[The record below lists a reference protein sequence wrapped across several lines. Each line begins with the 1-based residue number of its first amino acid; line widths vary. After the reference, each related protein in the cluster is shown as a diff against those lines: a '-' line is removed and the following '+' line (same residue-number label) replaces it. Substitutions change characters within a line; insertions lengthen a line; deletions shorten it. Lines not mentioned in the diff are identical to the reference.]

1 MGEKRGACAHAP
13 AGPVAA
19 AACAAVRGVCAVGRP
34 YRARPG
40 VPHPCGAWAL
50 VPAVRRVPHGAGAA
64 AAGSSGRAAG
74 KRGSACFAASR
85 YHLGRGARR
94 ALCPHGGRLC
104 APVGKGAALGG
115 RGRAAGGRRFAQP
128 AGIRFFGAAL
138 SGCVPAQR
146 DFVFYVG
153 SLPFRAIEV
162 MLLFRKA
169 HKYFMLHEQARVLP
183 PD

>member
-1 MGEKRGACAHAP
+1 MRRLARWLLPPVLLCAGYALW
-13 AGPVAA
+13 
-19 AACAAVRGVCAVGRP
+19 VGLTG
-34 YRARPG
+34 ARPG

-64 AAGSSGRAAG
+64 AAGFSGRAAG
-74 KRGSACFAASR
+74 KRRSACFAASR

-115 RGRAAGGRRFAQP
+115 PWACCWRAAFCATCRHSL
-128 AGIRFFGAAL
+128 FGAAL

-146 DFVFYVG
+146 DFVFYAG

>member
-19 AACAAVRGVCAVGRP
+19 AARAAVRGVCAVGRP

-64 AAGSSGRAAG
+64 AVGSSGRAAG

-94 ALCPHGGRLC
+94 ALCPHGDGSVRRWERALLWGAVGVLLAGGVLRNLPAFAFWRRIERLC
-104 APVGKGAALGG
+104 SCPKGFLFFM
-115 RGRAAGGRRFAQP
+115 RAHC
-128 AGIRFFGAAL
+128 L
-138 SGCVPAQR
+138 SGR
-146 DFVFYVG
+146 
-153 SLPFRAIEV
+153 
-162 MLLFRKA
+162 
-169 HKYFMLHEQARVLP
+169 
-183 PD
+183 

>member
-19 AACAAVRGVCAVGRP
+19 AARAAVRGVCAVGRP

-40 VPHPCGAWAL
+40 VPHPCGA
-50 VPAVRRVPHGAGAA
+50 
-64 AAGSSGRAAG
+64 AG
-74 KRGSACFAASR
+74 KRRSACFAASR

-128 AGIRFFGAAL
+128 AGVRFFGAAL

-146 DFVFYVG
+146 DFVFYAG
-153 SLPFRAIEV
+153 SLLFRAIEV

>member
-1 MGEKRGACAHAP
+1 MGEKVERARMRRLARWLLPPVLLCAGYALWVGLTGRGRRAP
-13 AGPVAA
+13 SMRRLGSGAR
-19 AACAAVRGVCAVGRP
+19 CAARP
-34 YRARPG
+34 AWGWRC
-40 VPHPCGAWAL
+40 CGWIF
-50 VPAVRRVPHGAGAA
+50 R
-64 AAGSSGRAAG
+64 RAAG
-74 KRGSACFAASR
+74 KRRSACFAASR

-146 DFVFYVG
+146 DFVFYAG

-169 HKYFMLHEQARVLP
+169 HKYFMLHEQAQGSTP
-183 PD
+183 

>member
-19 AACAAVRGVCAVGRP
+19 AARAAVRGVCAVGRP

-64 AAGSSGRAAG
+64 AVGSSGRAAG

-115 RGRAAGGRRFAQP
+115 PWACCWRAAAARRTARRALAKPATLPARANLAAPCTAHRPRRGVLRNLPAFAFLAP
-128 AGIRFFGAAL
+128 
-138 SGCVPAQR
+138 
-146 DFVFYVG
+146 
-153 SLPFRAIEV
+153 
-162 MLLFRKA
+162 
-169 HKYFMLHEQARVLP
+169 H
-183 PD
+183 

>member
-34 YRARPG
+34 YRA
-40 VPHPCGAWAL
+40 
-50 VPAVRRVPHGAGAA
+50 
-64 AAGSSGRAAG
+64 
-74 KRGSACFAASR
+74 
-85 YHLGRGARR
+85 
-94 ALCPHGGRLC
+94 
-104 APVGKGAALGG
+104 PVGKGAALGG
-115 RGRAAGGRRFAQP
+115 RGRVAGGRRFAQP

-146 DFVFYVG
+146 DFVFYAG

>member
-64 AAGSSGRAAG
+64 AAGFSGRAAG

-94 ALCPHGGRLC
+94 ALCPHGGRLWGPWAC
-104 APVGKGAALGG
+104 CW
-115 RGRAAGGRRFAQP
+115 RAAFCATCRR
-128 AGIRFFGAAL
+128 
-138 SGCVPAQR
+138 
-146 DFVFYVG
+146 
-153 SLPFRAIEV
+153 SLFWRRIERLCSRPKGFCFLCGLIAFPGDRSHAIV
-162 MLLFRKA
+162 
-169 HKYFMLHEQARVLP
+169 
-183 PD
+183 

>member
-1 MGEKRGACAHAP
+1 MLSYYTPRLEI
-13 AGPVAA
+13 
-19 AACAAVRGVCAVGRP
+19 
-34 YRARPG
+34 RARRF
-40 VPHPCGAWAL
+40 CEIWDAASF
-50 VPAVRRVPHGAGAA
+50 RRVFCASYAGVLRVHV
-64 AAGSSGRAAG
+64 SKIFISCR
-74 KRGSACFAASR
+74 SACFAASR

-128 AGIRFFGAAL
+128 AGVRFFGAAL

-146 DFVFYVG
+146 DFVFYAG
-153 SLPFRAIEV
+153 SLLFRAIEV

-169 HKYFMLHEQARVLP
+169 HKYFMLHEQAQGSTP
-183 PD
+183 

>member
-19 AACAAVRGVCAVGRP
+19 AARAAVRGVCAVGRP

-64 AAGSSGRAAG
+64 AVGSS
-74 KRGSACFAASR
+74 
-85 YHLGRGARR
+85 GRGARR

-128 AGIRFFGAAL
+128 AGVRFFGAAL

-146 DFVFYVG
+146 DFVFYAG
-153 SLPFRAIEV
+153 SLLFRAIEV

-169 HKYFMLHEQARVLP
+169 HKYFMLHEQAQGSTP
-183 PD
+183 

>member
-19 AACAAVRGVCAVGRP
+19 AARAAVRGVCAVGRP

-40 VPHPCGAWAL
+40 VPPPCGAWAL
-50 VPAVRRVPHGAGAA
+50 VPAVRRVP
-64 AAGSSGRAAG
+64 
-74 KRGSACFAASR
+74 
-85 YHLGRGARR
+85 
-94 ALCPHGGRLC
+94 
-104 APVGKGAALGG
+104 GKGAALGG

-146 DFVFYVG
+146 DFVFYAG

-169 HKYFMLHEQARVLP
+169 HKYFMLHEQA
-183 PD
+183 